1 MTDPTQDQ
9 TTPQDQS
16 SQQNNQTN
24 RQPPTD
30 EQDLALLQ
38 QELEATREQLQNLTA
53 VSQRALADLQ
63 NYKRRTEEEKASFIT
78 FANAELLI
86 ALLPNIDNIHRAL
99 DHEPKDAEWATGASQ
114 TLKQLVDTLEK
125 LGLKPIQT
133 KDQKFDPNLHEA
145 LITAPGQ
152 KDLIIQE
159 LEKGYTYNDRVI
171 KRARVSVG
179 NGAEK

>member
-9 TTPQDQS
+9 SGQQDNGSPQI
-16 SQQNNQTN
+16 NQTGQ
-24 RQPPTD
+24 QPPTD
-30 EQDLALLQ
+30 EQDLTLLQ
-38 QELEATREQLQNLTA
+38 QELEVTKEQLQNLTA

-63 NYKRRTEEEKASFIT
+63 NFKRRTEEEKASFIT

-99 DHEPKDAEWATGASQ
+99 DHEPKDAEWATGAAQ
-114 TLKQLVDTLEK
+114 TLKQLIDTLEK
-125 LGLKPIQT
+125 IGLKTINT

-145 LITAPGQ
+145 LITAPGE
-152 KDLIIQE
+152 KDLILQE
-159 LEKGYTYNDRVI
+159 LEKGYTYNDKVI

-179 NGAEK
+179 NGEK